1 MSEQLAMSSRRGL
14 RPLSWLAG
22 LLVVWVW
29 LLLAI
34 KVPNPLRTVVGIV
47 SRLIPPLMRHGFD
60 RLLEQVLVHHDRRAI
75 ESTGIAFRSE
85 DVCVKHTVN
94 IALLGCGGEAESLE

>member
-1 MSEQLAMSSRRGL
+1 MMSEQLAMSSRRGL
-14 RPLSWLAG
+14 RPLVWLAG

-29 LLLAI
+29 
-34 KVPNPLRTVVGIV
+34 
-47 SRLIPPLMRHGFD
+47 
-60 RLLEQVLVHHDRRAI
+60 LEQVLVHHDRRAI